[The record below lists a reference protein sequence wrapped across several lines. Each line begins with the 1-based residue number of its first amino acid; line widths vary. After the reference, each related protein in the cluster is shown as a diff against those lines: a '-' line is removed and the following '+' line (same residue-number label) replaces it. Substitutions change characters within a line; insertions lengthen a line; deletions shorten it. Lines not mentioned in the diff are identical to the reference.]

1 MKETAAT
8 AIHNDAVYRGE
19 RHLDFFERHN
29 IRVLSIRLIA
39 VFVVVR
45 IIP

>member
-8 AIHNDAVYRGE
+8 AIHDAVYRGE
-19 RHLDFFERHN
+19 RCLDFFRQHN
-29 IRVLSIRLIA
+29 IRVLSICLIEVLA
-39 VFVVVR
+39 VVR